1 MEPSRF
7 HRAANDWIKELA
19 VCVKNV
25 GMYAPE
31 HPRAKQS
38 LERSIGML
46 EALFE
51 GRLSLALTCMDGRL
65 CLDNVPVERD
75 RAVASRLTGDLV
87 ARSVRSV
94 EFAAGF
100 SAREYSALVRA
111 LLLKPERVAER
122 GGMEAVLLDEGVS
135 AITVN
140 RARTGKIT
148 DAMDLLNELSIMG
161 LLSGRTGGGAEG
173 ASESMSSLMARDHGA
188 LAAALADAAARKDR
202 SAPPGNPDFQADQVA
217 LSLERLAQ
225 RALEEEQ
232 RPRAEILADVGRIVA
247 ASPPPIQMRLMLPRS
262 GMRHGREALISAVET
277 MSAETIAEVVSRQQS
292 GSEVEYG
299 VLHDAIERTA
309 QWRDDRQATLEA
321 IERRLASRRVS
332 PAESKEILDHLMWN
346 ELDLSRR
353 AQLLH
358 QRDHLWRVDFQRIR
372 EVLVKLFGTDQVK
385 EATALI
391 QKYLSGLLVE
401 DTAQRRR
408 VAENARFIL
417 QLIEKTGKGMPM
429 LTRIG
434 ELFMARLQDEPDDEV
449 QTRLSS
455 ALAYLADLRLRSG
468 ETAAVLALMRR
479 ADEMASAPAADLRER
494 GERLRGAL
502 SRAGNEKL
510 FSQLADRHLG
520 GDDGAALEAAEI
532 LKRSGPRA
540 VDYLIERL
548 AIEEDRGRRADLVH
562 LLKEMDKS
570 VSRTFVER
578 LEDPRWFLVRNVIH
592 ILGELGDPAV
602 LPSLRRAARHDDP
615 RVRKEVVKTG
625 VRLGGPDGEDL
636 VAMACADP
644 DRSVQV
650 AAANALSG
658 MKGRETAAVILDLIG
673 RTGIGAAADGE
684 VRQEA
689 ITAAGRRKMTE
700 AVRPL
705 CEMLRKKGLLGYAES
720 TELRMAAARTLGAIG
735 GGEAV
740 EALKAASKEDAR
752 GDVREVAVAALNELE
767 ATHQPG

>member
-51 GRLSLALTCMDGRL
+51 GRQSLALTCLDGRL

-75 RAVASRLTGDLV
+75 RAVALRLIEDLG

-100 SAREYSALVRA
+100 SLREYTALVRS

-148 DAMDLLNELSIMG
+148 DAMDLLNDLSIMG

-173 ASESMSSLMARDHGA
+173 AAESMSGLMARDHGA
-188 LAAALADAAARKDR
+188 LAAALSDAAARKDR
-202 SAPPGNPDFQADQVA
+202 SAPPGNFDFQADQVA
-217 LSLERLAQ
+217 LSLERIAQ
-225 RALEEEQ
+225 RALEEQQ
-232 RPRAEILADVGRIVA
+232 RPRAEVLADVGRIVA
-247 ASPPPIQMRLMLPRS
+247 ASPPAIQMRLMTSRN
-262 GMRHGREALISAVET
+262 MRHGREAITSAVET

-299 VLHDAIERTA
+299 VLHDAIELTT
-309 QWRDDRQATLEA
+309 QWREDRQATLEA
-321 IERRLASRRVS
+321 IERKLASRGVS

-391 QKYLSGLLVE
+391 QRYLSGLLVE

-429 LTRIG
+429 LNRIG
-434 ELFMARLQDEPDDEV
+434 ELFMTRLQDEPDDEV

-468 ETAAVLALMRR
+468 ETAAVLAVMRK

-548 AIEEDRGRRADLVH
+548 AIEEDRGRRADLVR
-562 LLKEMDKS
+562 LLKEMNRS

-615 RVRKEVVKTG
+615 RVRKEVVKTA

-636 VAMACADP
+636 VVLACADP

-650 AAANALSG
+650 AAANSLSG
-658 MKGRETAAVILDLIG
+658 LRGRETAALILDLIG
-673 RTGIGAAADGE
+673 RAGIGASADGE

-689 ITAAGRRKMTE
+689 IAAAGRRKMAE

-720 TELRMAAARTLGAIG
+720 TELRVAAARALGAIG
-735 GGEAV
+735 GDEAV
-740 EALKAASKEDAR
+740 EALRAASREDAR
-752 GDVREVAVAALNELE
+752 YDVRAVAVAALNELAE
-767 ATHQPG
+767 THQPQ